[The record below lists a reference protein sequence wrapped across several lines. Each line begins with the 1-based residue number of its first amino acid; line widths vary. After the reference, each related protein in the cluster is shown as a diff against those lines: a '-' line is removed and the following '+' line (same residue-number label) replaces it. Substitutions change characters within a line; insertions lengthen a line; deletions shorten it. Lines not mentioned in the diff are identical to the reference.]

1 MTTRHP
7 LLCTLESEKAN
18 KIKLEK
24 CIKSQKKSDTLI
36 MGGESRLGGSEKILN
51 EIQAFYRPSTYI
63 KKSWCGNTRTLKAL
77 QALCQVVNIVA
88 LWDYVVKGQVQR
100 ECQGER
106 PGVSGVIGEVP
117 MATQRRTQRK
127 PAWACW
133 ETRSLAGFFVARRDV
148 KKGESE

>member
-77 QALCQVVNIVA
+77 QAHRFSRHYSEPLLRYLSRDRCNVNARGKV
-88 LWDYVVKGQVQR
+88 
-100 ECQGER
+100 
-106 PGVSGVIGEVP
+106 
-117 MATQRRTQRK
+117 RR
-127 PAWACW
+127 
-133 ETRSLAGFFVARRDV
+133 
-148 KKGESE
+148 